1 MVSDRNSG
9 PNSSEALVADSSV
22 FVLIGPGGVGKGT
35 VAHEVVERD
44 ARVWLSRSWTTRP
57 QRPSESGNEYVF
69 VNRATFE
76 ATIASGGFYEWAE
89 FHGNLYGTPQPTP
102 PEGCDVL
109 LEIEV
114 QGARQVKAQH
124 PRATVILLLP
134 PSHEE
139 LESRLRGRGDTN
151 EHVEK
156 RLTSSTEEVEIGRDL
171 ADYVLVNDSLDETI
185 TAVLG
190 IIKDV
195 RQSSD

>member
-1 MVSDRNSG
+1 M
-9 PNSSEALVADSSV
+9 VADSSV

-35 VAHEVVERD
+35 VARDVVARD
-44 ARVWLSRSWTTRP
+44 ESVWLSRSWTTRP
-57 QRPSESGNEYVF
+57 QRPSENGNEYVF
-69 VNRATFE
+69 VDRASFE
-76 ATIASGGFYEWAE
+76 ANIAANGFYEWAE

-102 PEGCDVL
+102 PAGCDVL

-124 PRATVILLLP
+124 PRSTVILLLP
-134 PSHEE
+134 PSHAE

-156 RLTSSTEEVEIGRDL
+156 RLISSAEEVEIGRDL

>member
-1 MVSDRNSG
+1 M
-9 PNSSEALVADSSV
+9 
-22 FVLIGPGGVGKGT
+22 LIGPGGVGKGT
-35 VAHEVVERD
+35 VARDVVAKD
-44 ARVWLSRSWTTRP
+44 ASVWLSRSWTTRP

-69 VNRATFE
+69 VDRSTFE
-76 ATIASGGFYEWAE
+76 ANIESGGFYEWAE

-124 PRATVILLLP
+124 PHATVILLLP
-134 PSHEE
+134 PSHAE
-139 LESRLRGRGDTN
+139 LESRLRGRGDTD

-171 ADYVLVNDSLDETI
+171 ADYVVVNDSLDETI
-185 TAVLG
+185 ATILG
-190 IIKDV
+190 IIKVV

>member
-1 MVSDRNSG
+1 MVLDLSSG
-9 PNSSEALVADSSV
+9 PNCFEALVADSSV

-35 VAHEVVERD
+35 IARAVVERD
-44 ARVWLSRSWTTRP
+44 ASVWLSRSWTTRP
-57 QRPSESGNEYVF
+57 QRPSESGREYVF
-69 VNRATFE
+69 VDRATFE
-76 ATIASGGFYEWAE
+76 AGIANGGFYEWAE

-102 PEGCDVL
+102 PAGCDVL

-124 PRATVILLLP
+124 PRSTVILLLP

-185 TAVLG
+185 TSVLG
-190 IIKDV
+190 IINDV

>member
-1 MVSDRNSG
+1 MVLDQSNG
-9 PNSSEALVADSSV
+9 PNCSAILVADSSV

-35 VAHEVVERD
+35 IARAVVERD
-44 ARVWLSRSWTTRP
+44 SSVWLSRSWTTRP
-57 QRPSESGNEYVF
+57 QRPSESGSEYVF
-69 VNRATFE
+69 VERARFE
-76 ATIASGGFYEWAE
+76 DAIRAGGFYEWAE

-124 PRATVILLLP
+124 PRSTVILLLP

-171 ADYVLVNDSLDETI
+171 ADFVLVNDSLDETI
-185 TAVLG
+185 TAVIG
-190 IIKDV
+190 IITRV

>member
-1 MVSDRNSG
+1 M
-9 PNSSEALVADSSV
+9 VADSSV

-35 VAHEVVERD
+35 IARAVVDRD
-44 ARVWLSRSWTTRP
+44 PHMWLSRSWTTRP
-57 QRPSESGNEYVF
+57 QRPSETGGEYVF
-69 VNRATFE
+69 VDRPTFE
-76 ATIASGGFYEWAE
+76 STIAAGGFYEWAE
-89 FHGNLYGTPQPTP
+89 FHGNLYGTPQPAP

-124 PRATVILLLP
+124 PFSTVILLLP

-151 EHVEK
+151 DHVEK
-156 RLTSSTEEVEIGRDL
+156 RLTSSAEEVEIGRDL
-171 ADYVLVNDSLDETI
+171 ADFVLVNDSLEETI
-185 TAVLG
+185 ASVLG
-190 IIKDV
+190 IINDV